1 MKMSFSQEALNEL
14 IPEGCGFEAIGIGG
28 FKVVY
33 SASINGHKQAVKIA
47 HIPHSDD
54 DEDSDNEHLKRI
66 KREIGILRRCTVPEL
81 VKLGDIE
88 PREAHFQNENY
99 IIYSEELLSGKSL
112 RDVIQ
117 DGHSPNYSELVALAT
132 CLFNAITELSGLGVI
147 HRDIKPA
154 NVMATGDSKR
164 PFVLIDLGI
173 AFQRGGTVF
182 TRNAFAIPGT
192 LYYLAPEMLDDNF
205 RSNLDSRADVYT
217 AALTVYEYAAGQN
230 PFAVSHE
237 SQFDTMYRIKKVV
250 PMKLSKIRNDLPV
263 EFCNIIDQCL
273 KKIPALRPANT
284 ISLAKR
290 ILEIG

>member
-1 MKMSFSQEALNEL
+1 MKMAFSQETLNNF
-14 IPEGCGFEAIGIGG
+14 IPEGMCFEEIGRGG

-33 SASINGHKQAVKIA
+33 SALINGSKQAVKIA

-54 DEDSDNEHLKRI
+54 DENSDNEHLKRI
-66 KREIGILRRCTVPEL
+66 KREIGILRRCVAPEL

-99 IIYSEELLSGKSL
+99 IIYSEELLPGKSL
-112 RDVIQ
+112 KDMIQ
-117 DGHSPNYSELVALAT
+117 DGHSPSYGELAALSV
-132 CLFNAITELSGLGVI
+132 CLFNAITELSGLGII

-154 NVMATGDSKR
+154 NVMATGDSLR
-164 PFVLIDLGI
+164 LFVLIDLGI

-182 TRNAFAIPGT
+182 TRNALAIPGT

-205 RSNLDSRADVYT
+205 RSSLDSRADIYT
-217 AALTVYEYAAGQN
+217 AALTVYEYAVGQN
-230 PFAVSHE
+230 PFAVSRE

-250 PMKLSKIRNDLPV
+250 PTKLSKVRNDLPTD
-263 EFCNIIDQCL
+263 FCNIIDQCL

-284 ISLAKR
+284 VALVKR
-290 ILEIG
+290 ISEIQ